1 MESFTPQV
9 CHLSCARGH
18 VGNSNLILQHSFSP
32 DPNLVRTFLMTYR
45 SFCQPNELLDLLV
58 ERYKIPSPNGFEE
71 KKDPISMKAMKTFK
85 ITYQTP
91 IQLRYVP
98 SCTCTYSFTNSLK
111 NTSLWLSS
119 CMYNVQHRLSNC
131 TYRSTLV

>member
-1 MESFTPQV
+1 MCDLNNIMLVYQEAWVFYPQSAIYPVQGVIQGTILDNAVGVHISLFVYTAIASF
-9 CHLSCARGH
+9 
-18 VGNSNLILQHSFSP
+18 NSNFFVFQHLFCP

-58 ERYKIPSPNGFEE
+58 ERYKIPSPDGFED

-91 IQLRYVP
+91 IQLR
-98 SCTCTYSFTNSLK
+98 CTTHL
-111 NTSLWLSS
+111 
-119 CMYNVQHRLSNC
+119 
-131 TYRSTLV
+131 